1 MRFSKI
7 VAWVS
12 WVALRDVE
20 GVCVFDEYEE
30 DDESMDSLIE
40 V

>member
-1 MRFSKI
+1 M
-7 VAWVS
+7 
-12 WVALRDVE
+12 E

-30 DDESMDSLIE
+30 DDDESIFDEYEEDDDESMDSLIE